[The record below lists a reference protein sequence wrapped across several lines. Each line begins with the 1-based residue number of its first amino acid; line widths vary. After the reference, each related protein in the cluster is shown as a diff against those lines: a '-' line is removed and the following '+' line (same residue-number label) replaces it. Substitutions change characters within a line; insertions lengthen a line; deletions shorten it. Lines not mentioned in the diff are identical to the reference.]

1 MTERDQGGQGMRSL
15 EESTEHIDDDNDD
28 DDNDDPKAMTVIY

>member
-1 MTERDQGGQGMRSL
+1 MRSL

-28 DDNDDPKAMTVIY
+28 DDNDDPKTMTVIY